1 MNRAFF
7 NATKLALQ
15 KLKQNVVSSRAKENM
30 IKNFTTLLER
40 MTKYKL
46 KKSLSSIALFAQR
59 KNQAIVSN
67 VDHMRKIVFCRK
79 L

>member
-1 MNRAFF
+1 
-7 NATKLALQ
+7 
-15 KLKQNVVSSRAKENM
+15 
-30 IKNFTTLLER
+30 

-46 KKSLSSIALFAQR
+46 KKSLASIALFAQR